1 MAPAEN
7 MKCVR
12 CMTGPTASG
21 KSGAAVRL
29 AKSVGGEI
37 INADA
42 LQVYKDL
49 HILSARPTQA
59 EMDGVPHHLFGH
71 IDGAQRYSVGQWLR
85 EAVPVI
91 QDVLARGHVPIIVGG
106 TGLYFKAL
114 TEGLAHVPEP
124 NSTAKTQ
131 SKTLLEQKGIAALR
145 REAERVDPVAAARVL
160 GNDPHRLL
168 RIVAVARGTQKRLS
182 AWQAMTQPV
191 IPRGYWHGM
200 IIAPPRDELY
210 AKIETRFDAMISAG
224 GLEELRVLA
233 MRGLTSDLPV
243 MRAIGVRQL
252 LPLLQGLQSEAEAI
266 ALCKRDT
273 RRFAKRQ
280 FTWLRG
286 QIGEDHPDWIWTDN
300 SRTITTLKG
309 MNC

>member
-21 KSGAAVRL
+21 KSGVAVRL

-168 RIVAVARGTQKRLS
+168 RIVAVAHGTQKRLS

>member
-168 RIVAVARGTQKRLS
+168 RIVAVAHGTQKRLS

-224 GLEELRVLA
+224 GLEERLTYRLCARLVCGNYYRYCRVFKA
-233 MRGLTSDLPV
+233 KQ
-243 MRAIGVRQL
+243 RQL
-252 LPLLQGLQSEAEAI
+252 LYASVTHAGLPNANLHGCGAKLAKTILIGYGRIILGLL
-266 ALCKRDT
+266 R
-273 RRFAKRQ
+273 
-280 FTWLRG
+280 
-286 QIGEDHPDWIWTDN
+286 H
-300 SRTITTLKG
+300 
-309 MNC
+309 